1 MFVIDRGVATSG
13 EGAAETVLDND
24 LIKSTDSYK
33 NENIV
38 YLDAQVWYLVSGG
51 FNSTN
56 SMIAEIEN
64 FMSKF

>member
-1 MFVIDRGVATSG
+1 
-13 EGAAETVLDND
+13 
-24 LIKSTDSYK
+24 
-33 NENIV
+33 V